1 MHHSAQI
8 MDTPKELYKPL
19 VEIMRERRVETETE
33 TEKEKEVV
41 NVQERGQDQGTKIVA
56 VTAKATR
63 REEVEAGE

>member
-1 MHHSAQI
+1 
-8 MDTPKELYKPL
+8 
-19 VEIMRERRVETETE
+19 MRERRVETETE

-63 REEVEAGE
+63 REEVEAGEWVFVSSWLFPVSMQAYN